1 MELYRMAV
9 SKGILNPNQLAQTTF
24 YRFLREYDILKE
36 NYEDNRKRLAF
47 AMQYANQ
54 LWQADTL
61 FGPHVKDPQG
71 RMTQTK
77 LIAFIDDASRVI
89 CHAQFFFQETVDSLI
104 TALKSSFYKRGVPQ
118 QIYVDNGSI
127 YSSSEISLICARVGC
142 ILRHTPVRD
151 GASKGKIERFF
162 RTVRDQFLMRNLDL
176 SSLSSLNRQLNIW
189 VEEEYNSKP
198 HSALGMAPISR
209 FALDTHQIRFLPPDQ
224 ANDELFYAEEDRH
237 VKKDNTFSFKSIRF
251 EAPFDLREKKIA
263 IRFDRSHSGP
273 VIVYYKNQRMGEA
286 VKLDLYANAL
296 LKRGGA
302 I

>member
-1 MELYRMAV
+1 
-9 SKGILNPNQLAQTTF
+9 
-24 YRFLREYDILKE
+24 
-36 NYEDNRKRLAF
+36 
-47 AMQYANQ
+47 MQFANQ

-61 FGPHVKDPQG
+61 FGPHVKDNQG
-71 RMTQTK
+71 RMSQSK

-89 CHAQFFFQETVDSLI
+89 CHAQFFFQETTDSLI
-104 TALKSSFYKRGVPQ
+104 TALKSAFYKRGVPQ
-118 QIYVDNGSI
+118 LLYVDNGSI
-127 YSSSEISLICARVGC
+127 YSSMEISLICARVGC

-162 RTVRDQFLMRNLDL
+162 RTVRDQFLQRNLDL
-176 SSLSSLNRQLNIW
+176 SSLASLNRQLNIW

-209 FALDTHQIRFLPPDQ
+209 FALDTHQIKFLPPDQ
-224 ANDELFYAEEDRH
+224 VNDELFYAEEERH
-237 VKKDNTFSFKSIRF
+237 VKKDNTFSFKSVRF
-251 EAPFDLREKKIA
+251 EAPVDLREKKIS
-263 IRFDRSHSGP
+263 IRFDRSNPGP

-286 VKLDLYANAL
+286 VKLNLYANAL